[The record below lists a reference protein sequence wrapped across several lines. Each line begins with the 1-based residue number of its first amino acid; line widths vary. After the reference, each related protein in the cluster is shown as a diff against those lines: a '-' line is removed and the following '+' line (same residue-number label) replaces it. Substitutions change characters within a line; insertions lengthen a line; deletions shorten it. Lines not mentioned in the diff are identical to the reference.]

1 MRALLLF
8 AAALIAA
15 ELLHR
20 RDRDL
25 GTDED
30 SDRFSVTGALA
41 AAAAVALGPLPAFAV
56 ATLSVG
62 AVRRFHGDGWR
73 DSGIRALS
81 LGLGALA
88 GGFAYLLSGS
98 DTGSVSL
105 PDDLLGL
112 VLLGVAFTAVKTLLV
127 RLPRGAT
134 AFEPDV
140 LAASAEVA
148 LGASLAIAVDAD
160 LWNAALLVPVLL
172 LIERLYGRM
181 IGLRREVAS
190 ALETFANLV
199 DERDPST
206 YGHSQR
212 VAESVRELAE
222 ALGLSKADTRRLWWA
237 GRLHDLGKVAVDGSI
252 LRKPRLLTPTEWAA
266 VARAPRLSAR
276 LLQRFRFAAQQAKA
290 VEYHRERFDGSG
302 YYGARG
308 ADVPLAAHFLIL
320 ADAFD
325 AMVSERAFRPA
336 MSHEEAL
343 AEIEAKAGTQFHPV
357 IAKAFVALQRGQRP
371 EDVLAPD
378 QLAAIRDAP
387 SAPPRPR
394 AHMRDLRQRPELLVL
409 LGVSVTLVGVAV
421 DLVEVLGVGA
431 GLGIVGVGLW
441 SVSRLRAA
449 RLSKALDAALRRARD
464 RYNVFAGL
472 AGGFANAWSQDFAL
486 LVSWSE
492 EGDGGAIELTDG
504 VSDIPPA
511 ELTSWLL
518 REAESDRDVIV
529 DDGSELGRVGSA
541 LALPLRRENS
551 ALVGFLVLGGPK
563 HPPAH
568 VLAAARAHLDRIGL
582 ALADAPGAGSASL
595 RVA

>member
-41 AAAAVALGPLPAFAV
+41 VAAAVSLGPVSAFLV
-56 ATLSVG
+56 STLSVG
-62 AVRRFHGDGWR
+62 AVRRLHGDGWR
-73 DSGIRALS
+73 ESGIRALS
-81 LGLGALA
+81 LGAGALA

-98 DTGSVSL
+98 EIGSVSL

-112 VLLGVAFTAVKTLLV
+112 VLLGIAFTAVKTLLV
-127 RLPRGAT
+127 RLPGGAT
-134 AFEPDV
+134 VFEPDV
-140 LAASAEVA
+140 LTATAEVA
-148 LGASLAIAVDAD
+148 LGASLAIAADAD

-212 VAESVRELAE
+212 VADYVRELAE
-222 ALGLSKADTRRLWWA
+222 ALGLSKADARRLWWA

-252 LRKPRLLTPTEWAA
+252 LRKPRLLTPSEWAA

-276 LLQRFRFAAQQAKA
+276 LLQRFRFASQQAKA

-308 ADVPLAAHFLIL
+308 ADVPLAAHFLVV
-320 ADAFD
+320 ADAYD

-336 MSHEEAL
+336 MSRDEAL

-357 IAKAFVALQRGQRP
+357 IAKAFIAVQRGQRP
-371 EDVLAPD
+371 EDVLGAD
-378 QLAAIRDAP
+378 QLTAIRDAP
-387 SAPPRPR
+387 SGPPRPR
-394 AHMRDLRQRPELLVL
+394 PHLRDLKQRPELLVL
-409 LGVSVTLVGVAV
+409 LGVAIALVGVAV
-421 DLVEVLGVGA
+421 DLIEVLGAGA
-431 GLGIVGVGLW
+431 VLGVVGVGLW
-441 SVSRLRAA
+441 SISRLRAA
-449 RLSKALDAALRRARD
+449 RLSKAVKASLGRARD

-472 AGGFANAWSQDFAL
+472 AQAFGNAWSQDFAL
-486 LVSWSE
+486 LVAWSE

-511 ELTSWLL
+511 ELISWLL

-529 DDGSELGRVGSA
+529 DDGSELGRIGSA

-551 ALVGFLVLGGPK
+551 QLVGFVVIGGPK

-568 VLAAARAHLDRIGL
+568 VLGAARAELDRIGL
-582 ALADAPGAGSASL
+582 ALADAPPADSASL